1 MPDVSI
7 YVALITGG
15 VALAPQLLIWRQ
27 NAEQAKRAHREQYE
41 VAVRDAC
48 TALYDAATD
57 LQTQVRNNHDYHGDK
72 MGARLAQAWQ
82 RAADARKHANGISLL
97 APHALAKSA
106 WQLAAAAD
114 SLAAAAA
121 ENIKLGQGTSVGMPD
136 CTDLETARADFS
148 MRAAEYFK
156 GKDA

>member
-27 NAEQAKRAHREQYE
+27 NAEQAKRAQREQHAA
-41 VAVRDAC
+41 AVRDAC

-57 LQTQVRNNHDYHGDK
+57 LRTQAQNIHDYHGAE
-72 MGARLAQAWQ
+72 MGARLAEAWHC
-82 RAADARKHANGISLL
+82 AGDARKHANSIALL
-97 APHALAKSA
+97 APQALAEAA

-114 SLAAAAA
+114 RLAEAAAA
-121 ENIKLGQGTSVGMPD
+121 NVKLGKGASVSLPD
-136 CTDLETARADFS
+136 YTDLETARTDFS
-148 MRAAEYFK
+148 ARAAEYFR
-156 GKDA
+156 G